1 MSKIY
6 GRKQVSKTLLPTDRV
21 TQETESL
28 EKSGCGYSRKVER
41 LFTENSGDI
50 KVYVDNWH

>member
-28 EKSGCGYSRKVER
+28 EKSGCGYSRKVR
-41 LFTENSGDI
+41 GCSLKTVGI
-50 KVYVDNWH
+50 